1 MAKEIVV
8 SLSDFSAD
16 IREDGQS
23 VRKVIEMSFGMDG
36 HRTPI
41 FDGGRIGSREE
52 NHYSE
57 HYHADMPWSLFW
69 EKPGDDAVDGCAF
82 HHGGTF
88 QASHGCVHLNERDA
102 IWLFE
107 WAGDDAVALSVRGPY
122 PNGPTR
128 PAVYLLGQT
137 NMLPRVIRSI
147 NAALARE
154 NVLDKGV
161 DDLFDAATDAAVRA
175 FQAARGLEVDGK
187 VGTQETAPALGVT
200 I

>member
-16 IREDGQS
+16 IRTDGALI
-23 VRKVIEMSFGMDG
+23 RTIIEMSFGMDG

-41 FDGGRIGSREE
+41 FDNGRIGSREE
-52 NHYSE
+52 NHYSQ

-69 EKPGDDAVDGCAF
+69 EKPGNDAVDGCAF

-102 IWLFE
+102 IWLFG
-107 WAGDDAVALSVRGPY
+107 WTGDDPVTLSVRGPY
-122 PNGPTR
+122 PNAPTR
-128 PAVYLLGQT
+128 PAVYFLGQEG
-137 NMLPRVIRSI
+137 MLPRVVRSI

-154 NVLDKGV
+154 GMLGKGV
-161 DDLFDAATDAAVRA
+161 DDLFDDATDASVRA
-175 FQAARGLEVDGK
+175 FQAARGLGEDGA
-187 VGTQETAPALGVT
+187 VGIRETAPALGVT
-200 I
+200 L